1 MQKWF
6 MHLVD
11 DGKRVLA
18 RNFINNLKF
27 LDARHYYPNI
37 HMHTTQ
43 CTKNEVFHYRFLQ

>member
-1 MQKWF
+1 

-18 RNFINNLKF
+18 RNFINNLIF